1 MKATSAKHLQAET
14 LTGDIRDLLLTHIRS
29 METPWSKLSERQ
41 QQAKID
47 AITNGAETLVRA
59 AVRLV
64 AHQGFPH
71 LTVSTGKWAV
81 KDGIKL
87 EVVSSAAV
95 DNITKLAEHGSGAA
109 ILVLAEA
116 SEFFGERQKA
126 KAAKDQPDLPIDD
139 ETDVDS
145 DDEVNGEDEGE
156 EEAEGNPLPE
166 SGRPPEPPE
175 DAGRSAA
182 R

>member
-1 MKATSAKHLQAET
+1 MKATSAKDLQAET
-14 LTGDIRDLLLTHIRS
+14 LVGDVRDALLTHIRS

-47 AITNGAETLVRA
+47 AISRAAESLVRGS
-59 AVRLV
+59 VHLI

-71 LTVSTGKWAV
+71 LVVSTGKWGV

-87 EVVSSAAV
+87 EAMASATV
-95 DNITKLAEHGSGAA
+95 DNITKLAEHGAGAA

-116 SEFFGERQKA
+116 GEFFGERKKA
-126 KAAKDQPDLPIDD
+126 KAAKDQPDLPIHD
-139 ETDVDS
+139 EDGVIHED
-145 DDEVNGEDEGE
+145 DEGE
-156 EEAEGNPLPE
+156 DDEANGEAESNPLPE
-166 SGRPPEPPE
+166 PGRPPEPPK